1 MKKILSLVILGGL
14 LAASTLQAQVQIYI
28 NGSSAFRANAY
39 RVITNLYGN
48 GLTYQNPGGA
58 GANNSGA
65 SVVTLQGTM
74 DALYPGQTVTV
85 FCNYNGSVQGVHAL
99 TANDTLLYL
108 TNDLSNFNNT
118 NTISHTAD
126 IAFSDVDQLSTTF
139 TSPAL
144 VSTNVGVLPFCWVR
158 SINCPT
164 TVSNITMQQIQQL
177 WGTGFIPAS
186 YFTGNTNDTT
196 SIFMTGR
203 NKDSG
208 TRLTAALDAFA
219 SGVPSI
225 YQVSGGIW
233 VKMTANQIIN
243 GVNYGPGFT
252 SGWQRSHGSHHV
264 CQQRRR
270 DWLSWSFRC

>member
-1 MKKILSLVILGGL
+1 MSLFP
-14 LAASTLQAQVQIYI
+14 S
-28 NGSSAFRANAY
+28 
-39 RVITNLYGN
+39 
-48 GLTYQNPGGA
+48 
-58 GANNSGA
+58 
-65 SVVTLQGTM
+65 
-74 DALYPGQTVTV
+74 QTVTV

-108 TNDLSNFNNT
+108 TNDLSNFSNT

-144 VSTNVGVLPFCWVR
+144 ISTNVGVLPFCWVR

-208 TRLTAALDAFA
+208 TRLTAAQDAFA

-225 YQVSGGIW
+225 YQVTGGNW
-233 VKMTANQIIN
+233 AKMTVNQIIN

-252 SGWQRSHGSHHV
+252 SAAAKPPPLSQQQPTVAGIGYLGLSDAKTVVTGGGSIIAYNGAYPFTGYTPAA
-264 CQQRRR
+264 
-270 DWLSWSFRC
+270 LSVRLRILLH